1 MQTRVLVL
9 DDQQY
14 LRDIIAAIVEDAGY
28 PARAVGTPDEALRQL
43 DELRPELLILD
54 LSLPG
59 VGGVQFLEQLR
70 ASVIWKTMPVIVVSG
85 DPGKLGIVK
94 GQPNVVT
101 LTKPFDVSVLVTE
114 IERALGPPPAALTQ
128 SA

>member
-1 MQTRVLVL
+1 MRTRILVL

-28 PARAVGTPDEALRQL
+28 PALAVGTPEEALRRM

-59 VGGVQFLEQLR
+59 VSGIQFLEQLR
-70 ASVIWKTMPVIVVSG
+70 ASAAWNTLPVIVVSG
-85 DPGKLGIVK
+85 DPGKLGAVK
-94 GQPNVVT
+94 GRPHVVA
-101 LTKPFDVSVLVTE
+101 LTKPFDVSVLIAA
-114 IERALGPPPAALTQ
+114 IEDALGPPPALTQ